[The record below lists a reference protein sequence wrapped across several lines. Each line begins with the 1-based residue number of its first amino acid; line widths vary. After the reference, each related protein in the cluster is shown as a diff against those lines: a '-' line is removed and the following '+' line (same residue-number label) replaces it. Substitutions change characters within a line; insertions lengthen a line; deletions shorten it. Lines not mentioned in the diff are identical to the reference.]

1 MSQSKEW
8 SIGPMVPCTFEFCYS
23 RRWTHGPSL
32 RFKFKNEDGVELND
46 GMWWK
51 DDMTEEYFED
61 IVQRTRHIVNTIAG
75 DDGWAKAG
83 SPKDGGIE
91 AFFGR
96 LAAICNQYKGDKFY
110 LKTLYKLGEGGTKR
124 VRIGKDVSF
133 ICRQDSG
140 KNLFYSDDER
150 DDTRLKLI

>member
-23 RRWTHGPSL
+23 RRWVLGPSL
-32 RFKFKNEDGVELND
+32 RFKFKNEDRLELND

-83 SPKDGGIE
+83 SPKDGGID
-91 AFFGR
+91 AFFW
-96 LAAICNQYKGDKFY
+96 
-110 LKTLYKLGEGGTKR
+110 
-124 VRIGKDVSF
+124 
-133 ICRQDSG
+133 
-140 KNLFYSDDER
+140 
-150 DDTRLKLI
+150 